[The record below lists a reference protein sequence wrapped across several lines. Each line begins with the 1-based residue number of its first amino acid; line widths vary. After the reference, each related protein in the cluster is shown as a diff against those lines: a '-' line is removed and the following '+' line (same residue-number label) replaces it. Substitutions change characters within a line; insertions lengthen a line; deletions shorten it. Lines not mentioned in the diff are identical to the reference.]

1 MLTRASSGNPR
12 PSPKKPTISNMLNP
26 TGNEVIIISD
36 DELPARK
43 FSSGTSKARNK
54 RKAPR
59 SPALDGDVLEI
70 MTSEDENDVRTS
82 GPPPPK
88 LANSEVAA
96 LQKKLKLVQT
106 VRGI

>member
-1 MLTRASSGNPR
+1 
-12 PSPKKPTISNMLNP
+12 MLNP

-43 FSSGTSKARNK
+43 FSSSTSKARNK

-59 SPALDGDVLEI
+59 SPVLDGDVLEI
-70 MTSEDENDVRTS
+70 MTSEDENNVRTS

-88 LANSEVAA
+88 LANSEVTA